1 MHGAFRA
8 VGTTPARIL
17 LVDDVLTTG
26 ATLAAAAEALRAAG
40 ATEVHGVAAVRSL
53 PKRRPL
59 RRPGGGCLSSGGLS
73 SGSVVARGCSPV
85 VDASRGRNDPRKATV
100 GG

>member
-8 VGTTPARIL
+8 VGTTRAAGVL

-40 ATEVHGVAAVRSL
+40 ATEVHAVAAARSL

-59 RRPGGGCLSSGGLS
+59 RRPAGMPILGWALVRVCGCPGMFP
-73 SGSVVARGCSPV
+73 GSRCQ
-85 VDASRGRNDPRKATV
+85 PRAKRPT
-100 GG
+100 